1 MDPQKKSSPFSSPYF
16 GTNVSKPTDTSWL
29 QKLKKRTHAP
39 DEDKTNKDTKITGLG
54 HVTPSHTSHDSHTTP
69 SSSSN
74 RPVAAPRRKKL
85 SNPSNNL
92 STVTKDSSPV
102 PSARPRPSS
111 FHGEDSLKLYEIV
124 QPPIPKPRKNQPG
137 KSIKKQDEPVSK
149 TSHGTFN
156 GPLDSALEAPTER
169 RRVYSKGSKEYKAQI
184 TGTSRDTFT
193 KTSEIHVEPSFV
205 SKVPFQRHSGI
216 GLCPDDDSSG
226 PRSIIPM
233 LDLAEMSLVR
243 NYEKSR
249 YDEVEETDNII
260 EPVRL

>member
-1 MDPQKKSSPFSSPYF
+1 MDPQNKSSPFSSPYF

-29 QKLKKRTHAP
+29 KKLKKRTHAP
-39 DEDKTNKDTKITGLG
+39 DQDKTNKDTEITGLG
-54 HVTPSHTSHDSHTTP
+54 HVTHTSHDSHTTP

-92 STVTKDSSPV
+92 SKVTEDSSPV

-124 QPPIPKPRKNQPG
+124 QPPIPKPRKNPPG
-137 KSIKKQDEPVSK
+137 KSIKKQDEPVLK
-149 TSHGTFN
+149 TSHSTFN
-156 GPLDSALEAPTER
+156 GPLDSAPTER
-169 RRVYSKGSKEYKAQI
+169 RCVYSKGSKEYKAQI
-184 TGTSRDTFT
+184 TGTSGDTFT
-193 KTSEIHVEPSFV
+193 KPSQIHVEPSFV

-216 GLCPDDDSSG
+216 GLCRDDDSSG

-249 YDEVEETDNII
+249 YHEVEETDNNI